1 MGLMAVATL
10 SSLLL
15 TKGRAALGRAPALA
29 LAAALG
35 AHLAAGPAM
44 AASVKG
50 PDTIADL
57 VETLQ
62 DAVVNISTMQTTKAE
77 KPENLP
83 KLPEGSPFQD
93 FFDEFFKKRGEGGG
107 GSGGGDTPPGR
118 RVQSQGSGF
127 VIDAAG
133 IIVTNNHVIDGAE
146 EITAIFHSGARLK
159 AELIGRDPKTD
170 VAVLR
175 VKPTKPLAAVK
186 WADSDKARV
195 GDWVVAIGN
204 PLGLGGT
211 VTVGV
216 VSAKNRDIQA
226 GPYDNFLQTDASI
239 NKGNSGGPL
248 FNMSGEVLGINTA
261 IFSQS
266 GGSIGIGFA
275 QPSNTAAPVVEQLL
289 KFGETRRGWLG
300 VRIQG
305 VTEDLAEGM
314 GLKEAK
320 GALVAGVTEKGPAEV
335 AGVLAGDVII
345 RFNGRDVPSQ
355 RELTRMVAD
364 TPVDSE
370 IELLVV
376 RKGAE
381 VTLKVKL
388 GRLEDGEKLMAA
400 KAPEKPAEAKPQA
413 ALPKVLGLSLSV
425 LDQAARDKFKIKDK
439 VAKGVVVAE
448 VQANTAAADKRLQAG
463 DVIVE
468 IGQEPVA
475 TPDEAQARIEALKKD
490 GRKRALFLLASPEG
504 DMRFVTVAVE

>member
-10 SSLLL
+10 SSMLLAKGG
-15 TKGRAALGRAPALA
+15 TAFGRATALA
-29 LAAALG
+29 TATVLG
-35 AHLAAGPAM
+35 AQLMAAPVL

-62 DAVVNISTMQTTKAE
+62 DAVVNISTTQTAKAE
-77 KPENLP
+77 RPENLP

-107 GSGGGDTPPGR
+107 GDTTPGR

-127 VIDAAG
+127 VIDATG
-133 IIVTNNHVIDGAE
+133 IIITNNHVIDGAE
-146 EITAIFHSGARLK
+146 EITAIFHNGTRLK
-159 AELIGRDPKTD
+159 AELIGKDPKTD

-175 VKPTKPLAAVK
+175 VKPTKPLNAVK
-186 WADSDKARV
+186 WADSDRARV

-248 FNMSGEVLGINTA
+248 FNMAGEVLGINTA

-275 QPSNTAAPVVEQLL
+275 QPSNTAAPVVDQLL

-314 GLKEAK
+314 NLKEAK
-320 GALVAGVTEKGPAEV
+320 GALVAGVTEKGPAEA
-335 AGVLAGDVII
+335 AGVMAGDVII

-355 RELTRMVAD
+355 KDLTRMVAD

-370 IELLVV
+370 VEVV
-376 RKGAE
+376 VLRKGAE
-381 VTLKVKL
+381 TTLKVKL
-388 GRLEDGEKLMAA
+388 GRLEDGEKQMAA

-425 LDQAARDKFKIKDK
+425 LDAAARDKFKIKDK

-448 VQANTAAADKRLQAG
+448 VQPNTAAAEKRLQAG
-463 DVIVE
+463 DVILE

-475 TPDEAQARIEALKKD
+475 NPDEAQARIEALKKE
-490 GRKRALFLLASPEG
+490 GRKRALFLLSSPEG

>member
-1 MGLMAVATL
+1 MRLLAVATL
-10 SSLLL
+10 
-15 TKGRAALGRAPALA
+15 APKFLSRTPA
-29 LAAALG
+29 LAAALVLG
-35 AHLAAGPAM
+35 AQLTVAPALAA
-44 AASVKG
+44 SIKG

-62 DAVVNISTMQTTKAE
+62 DSVVNISTTQTTKAAA
-77 KPENLP
+77 PENLP

-107 GSGGGDTPPGR
+107 DNAPGR

-146 EITAIFHSGARLK
+146 EITAIFHNGSRLK
-159 AELIGRDPKTD
+159 AELIGKDPKTD

-175 VKPTKPLAAVK
+175 VKPTKPLQAVK
-186 WADSDKARV
+186 WADSDRARV
-195 GDWVVAIGN
+195 GDWVLAIGN

-248 FNMSGEVLGINTA
+248 FNMDGEVLGINTA

-275 QPSNTAAPVVEQLL
+275 QPSNTAAPVVEQLV

-305 VTEDLAEGM
+305 VTDDIAEGM
-314 GLKEAK
+314 NLKEAK
-320 GALVAGVTEKGPAEV
+320 GALVAGVTEKGPADA
-335 AGVLAGDVII
+335 AGLQAGDVIV
-345 RFNGRDVPSQ
+345 RFNGREVPSH
-355 RELTRMVAD
+355 RDLTRMVAD
-364 TPVDSE
+364 TAVDSD
-370 IELLVV
+370 IEVV
-376 RKGAE
+376 VMRKGVETA
-381 VTLKVKL
+381 LKVKL
-388 GRLEDGEKLMAA
+388 GRLEDSEKQVAA
-400 KAPEKPAEAKPQA
+400 KTPDKPAEARPQA
-413 ALPKVLGLSLSV
+413 ALPKVLGLSLAV
-425 LDQAARDKFKIKDK
+425 LDQATRDKFKIKDK

-448 VQANTAAADKRLQAG
+448 VAPNTAAADKRLQAG

-490 GRKRALFLLASPEG
+490 GRKRVLFLLASPDG
-504 DMRFVTVAVE
+504 GTRFVTVAVE

>member
-1 MGLMAVATL
+1 MRLSAVAI
-10 SSLLL
+10 L
-15 TKGRAALGRAPALA
+15 TSVSRVRRAAPALA
-29 LAAALG
+29 LVAALG
-35 AHLAAGPAM
+35 APLVAAPAL

-62 DAVVNISTMQTTKAE
+62 DAVVNISTTQTAKVE

-107 GSGGGDTPPGR
+107 GDNTPGR

-127 VIDAAG
+127 VVDASG

-146 EITAIFHSGARLK
+146 EITAIFHSGQRLK
-159 AELIGRDPKTD
+159 AELVGRDPKTD

-175 VKPTKPLAAVK
+175 VKPVKPLNAVK
-186 WADSDKARV
+186 WADSDRARV

-216 VSAKNRDIQA
+216 VSAKDRDIQA
-226 GPYDNFLQTDASI
+226 GPYDNFLQTDAAI

-248 FNMSGEVLGINTA
+248 FNMNGEVLGINTA

-275 QPSNTAAPVVEQLL
+275 QPSNTAAPVVDQLL

-305 VTEDLAEGM
+305 VTDDIAEGM

-320 GALVAGVTEKGPAEV
+320 GALVAGVTEKGPAET
-335 AGVLAGDVII
+335 AGLLAGDVIV
-345 RFNGRDVPSQ
+345 RFNGRAVGTHRD
-355 RELTRMVAD
+355 LTRMVAD
-364 TPVDSE
+364 TAVDSE
-370 IELLVV
+370 IEVV
-376 RKGAE
+376 VLRKGVE
-381 VTLKVKL
+381 TTLKVKL

-400 KAPEKPAEAKPQA
+400 KEPEKPAAKPEPT
-413 ALPKVLGLSLSV
+413 LPKVLGLSLST
-425 LDQAARDKFKIKDK
+425 LDKAARDKFKIKDK
-439 VAKGVVVAE
+439 VAQGVVVAE
-448 VQANTAAADKRLQAG
+448 VAPNTAAADKRLQAG
-463 DVIVE
+463 DVILQ
-468 IGQEPVA
+468 IGQEPVT
-475 TPDEAQARIEALKKD
+475 TPDEARTRIEALKKD